1 MFAIVGL
8 KCEGDV
14 AGMFLMDG
22 PLQHSLSF
30 PLGNCSD
37 GDIRLVGPNGAN
49 TVEGRIEL
57 CTNGAW
63 GNVINDN
70 FGLKDA
76 IVACRQLGYV
86 SPSKFNTNI
95 VYK

>member
-1 MFAIVGL
+1 
-8 KCEGDV
+8 
-14 AGMFLMDG
+14 MDG
-22 PLQHSLSF
+22 PQHTHSLSLSLSLSF
-30 PLGNCSD
+30 IGNCSD
-37 GDIRLVGPNGAN
+37 GDIRLIGPNGAN
-49 TVEGRIEL
+49 IVEGRIEL

-86 SPSKFNTNI
+86 SPSKYNTAI
-95 VYK
+95 VCK

>member
-1 MFAIVGL
+1 MWRRYSWYVF
-8 KCEGDV
+8 
-14 AGMFLMDG
+14 DG
-22 PLQHSLSF
+22 WTTTTLSLS
-30 PLGNCSD
+30 PSIIGNCSD

>member
-1 MFAIVGL
+1 MWRGCCIWYVF
-8 KCEGDV
+8 
-14 AGMFLMDG
+14 DG
-22 PLQHSLSF
+22 WTTTTHTLSLF
-30 PLGNCSD
+30 FIGNCSD
-37 GDIRLVGPNGAN
+37 GDIRLIGPNGAN

-76 IVACRQLGYV
+76 IVACRQLDYI
-86 SPSKFNTNI
+86 SPSKYNTNI
-95 VYK
+95 VCK